1 MSNKL
6 HTSSFVATAL
16 LLAGLVA
23 IFVSQRI
30 LVEGD
35 AQTFALYGGML
46 LALSALGLRTRAWLS
61 TVGDVRAVEARLLG
75 AYAGVALA
83 LALYALS
90 SDVGLKMLPL
100 NGETGFT
107 AERAGTV
114 LNVIWVA
121 IMLVS
126 LCAIMFMELVYLR
139 MPIAAS
145 VELRRVQTAL
155 HSGVS
160 LALSMVFLA
169 SVNFVA
175 NERDVRTDVSY
186 FRTSE
191 PSAGT
196 RAMIAKLDKPLRVIM
211 FFAPGSD
218 ALDQARPYFAA
229 LATENKK
236 LSVKVKDVALSPELA
251 TKYQVRD
258 NGQVLLLHGQGANEK
273 GELFTIG
280 SGLTEARSNLR
291 QLDGN
296 FQQSFRKLMRPTRS
310 LFLTVGHGE
319 RNSTS
324 SNPKRGDGTL
334 LMQDILVRLNLK
346 IDTIGVSHGLGHAIP
361 EAAGA
366 VAIIGPTQPFLP
378 EEVAT
383 LLGFVRKGGKLFL
396 MLDPDKD
403 VGLQPLL
410 AGIGLALSPGTVLSK
425 GHHMTHAHNE
435 SDSGVIYSNSYTSHP
450 IVTTA
455 TRNQREVATVFVNG
469 VALIPSTAP
478 VGVAVGVPAEPKP
491 KVTFPLRSA
500 RDFWRDLNGDFKQ
513 DANEKSEALN
523 LIAAVTL
530 SDKSPDKSTDKAKG
544 TDKGNDDTEG
554 RAVVVGD
561 GDFMTDKL
569 ASNNG
574 NLLVFVD
581 SLAWLIGNEDLSGEV
596 NSEEDVAIEHTR
608 QEDKVW
614 FYATTFGMPAPIA
627 LLGFWV
633 TRRRRLRAE
642 ARS

>member
-1 MSNKL
+1 
-6 HTSSFVATAL
+6 
-16 LLAGLVA
+16 
-23 IFVSQRI
+23 
-30 LVEGD
+30 
-35 AQTFALYGGML
+35 
-46 LALSALGLRTRAWLS
+46 
-61 TVGDVRAVEARLLG
+61 
-75 AYAGVALA
+75 
-83 LALYALS
+83 
-90 SDVGLKMLPL
+90 
-100 NGETGFT
+100 
-107 AERAGTV
+107 
-114 LNVIWVA
+114 
-121 IMLVS
+121 
-126 LCAIMFMELVYLR
+126 MELVYLR
-139 MPIAAS
+139 MPVAAS

-160 LALSMVFLA
+160 LGLSMVFLG

-196 RAMIAKLDKPLRVIM
+196 RAMIAKLDKPLQVIL

-218 ALDQARPYFAA
+218 ALGQARPYFNA
-229 LATENKK
+229 LSRVNKK

-251 TKYQVRD
+251 SKFQVRD
-258 NGQVLLLHGQGANEK
+258 NGQVLLLSGKGADEK

-291 QLDGN
+291 RLDGN
-296 FQQSFRKLMRPTRS
+296 FQQSFRKLLRPARS
-310 LFLTVGHGE
+310 LYLTVGHGE
-319 RNSTS
+319 RNATAG
-324 SNPKRGDGTL
+324 NPKQGDGVL
-334 LMQDILVRLNLK
+334 MMQDILLRLNLK
-346 IDTIGVSHGLGHAIP
+346 IDTIGVSQGLGRAIP

-366 VAIIGPTQPFLP
+366 VAIIGPTDRFLP

-383 LLGFVRKGGKLFL
+383 LLAFVRKGGKLFL

-403 VGLQPLL
+403 VGLTPLL
-410 AGIGLALSPGTVLSK
+410 SGIGVAVLPGTVLSS
-425 GHHMTHAHNE
+425 GHHMAHAHNE
-435 SDSGVIYSNSYTSHP
+435 SDTGVIYSNSYTSHP

-469 VALIPSTAP
+469 AALLASTEA
-478 VGVAVGVPAEPKP
+478 AEPKP
-491 KVTFPLRSA
+491 KVTFPLRST
-500 RDFWRDLNGDFKQ
+500 RDFWRDLNGDYKQ
-513 DANEKSEALN
+513 DPNEQSETLN
-523 LIAAVTL
+523 LIAAVTI
-530 SDKSPDKSTDKAKG
+530 SDKTGDKAG
-544 TDKGNDDTEG
+544 DKAGDAMEG

-596 NSEEDVAIEHTR
+596 GSEEDVAIEHSR
-608 QEDKVW
+608 EEDKVW

-627 LLGFWV
+627 LLGFLV